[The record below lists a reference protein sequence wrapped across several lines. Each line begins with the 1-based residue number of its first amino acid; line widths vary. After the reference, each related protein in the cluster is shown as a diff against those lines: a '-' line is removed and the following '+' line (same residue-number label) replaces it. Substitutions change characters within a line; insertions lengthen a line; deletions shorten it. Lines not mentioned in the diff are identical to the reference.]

1 MDNLL
6 VKPRNKKE
14 FALAVDILNQHN
26 IPVKLVEKKAAS
38 KKKVTQAFLDS
49 LPERMKEVRMHLEGK
64 TELPT
69 WEEVKHTL

>member
-1 MDNLL
+1 MDTLL

-38 KKKVTQAFLDS
+38 EKKVTQAFLNS
-49 LPERMKEVRMHLEGK
+49 LPERMKEVELHMQGK
-64 TELPT
+64 IELPDARDLLH
-69 WEEVKHTL
+69 EI